1 MELKDLKDILELIIC
16 VLGVIIPLVFL
27 IKEHYDKK
35 KRRLAE
41 QVIAYYC
48 LQEEAVAWIRSLD
61 SNAKK
66 VKEDLRNRAQ
76 NHKDNV
82 HRTYPNMTLSKASE
96 LL

>member
-48 LQEEAVAWIRSLD
+48 FTGRSCCMD
-61 SNAKK
+61 KIS
-66 VKEDLRNRAQ
+66 
-76 NHKDNV
+76 
-82 HRTYPNMTLSKASE
+82 
-96 LL
+96 